1 MLSAALV
8 MGPLRI
14 KSLFTRVYHHICPEY
29 MRGTKGETGGPDP
42 LKNHENIMSFTL
54 QMHVN
59 VCDVVKIS
67 AGVLQCYGGKLEEAD
82 DFTLLL
88 T

>member
-29 MRGTKGETGGPDP
+29 MRGTKGETGGLDP
-42 LKNHENIMSFTL
+42 LKNHENIMSFL
-54 QMHVN
+54 RLK
-59 VCDVVKIS
+59 DVVKIS